1 MDFVH
6 HRAAA
11 HCADFP
17 IIGSVGLLRRPVE
30 GTLIM
35 NKIMDTLRW
44 LLGSSKGHDF
54 LLKGLTTL
62 ILAAGSVLVI
72 IPFMYMISTS
82 LKDPAQ
88 IRSDSFSL
96 IPRKPQTT
104 EINGEKF
111 NLYEVNIEGQKKTM
125 ALLKKSPGGMG
136 NFADPANPAR
146 VYELKIEPQVM
157 LYRFDIHWENYPDA
171 LTAMP
176 FLRYLGNT
184 LIVTF
189 VGMFGMLFSCSLVAY
204 GFSRFRARWLNLLFL
219 LLLSTIMLPSQVRL
233 IPVYIL
239 FNKLGWVDT
248 LLPLIVPQFFA
259 NAYDVFLLR
268 QFFMTVPLEL
278 DDAAKI
284 DGANP
289 LQILLYIMLPQARP
303 AVISVAIFHFM
314 YAWND
319 FYEPLIFLH
328 SRENWTL
335 AVGLQT
341 FDAIYTINTHLIM
354 AVSLLMI
361 VPPILLFFFSQKIF
375 TQGVVF
381 TGVKG

>member
-1 MDFVH
+1 MKKV
-6 HRAAA
+6 
-11 HCADFP
+11 
-17 IIGSVGLLRRPVE
+17 
-30 GTLIM
+30 
-35 NKIMDTLRW
+35 W
-44 LLGSSKGHDF
+44 DF
-54 LLKGLTTL
+54 LLRSFTSVRGHELLFKGITTL
-62 ILAAGSVLVI
+62 ILASGSVLI
-72 IPFMYMISTS
+72 LIPFLYMLSTS

-88 IRSDSFSL
+88 IRTDSASL
-96 IPRKPQTT
+96 LPRKPKTVEVSGT
-104 EINGEKF
+104 SEP
-111 NLYEVNIEGQKKTM
+111 LYEVIVDGQAVEYALIKKIPNG
-125 ALLKKSPGGMG
+125 LGQ
-136 NFADPANPAR
+136 FVDPAQPELIH
-146 VYELKIEPQVM
+146 ELKINEQKQ
-157 LYRFDIHWENYPDA
+157 LYRWDVHWENYPEAISA
-171 LTAMP
+171 LP
-176 FLRYLGNT
+176 FWRYLGNT

-219 LLLSTIMLPSQVRL
+219 LLLSTIMLPTQVRL
-233 IPVYIL
+233 IPIYIL
-239 FNKLGWVDT
+239 FQKLGWVDT

-268 QFFMTVPLEL
+268 QFFMTIPLEL

-289 LQILLYIMLPQARP
+289 LQVLLYIILPQARP
-303 AVISVAIFHFM
+303 ALVSVGIFHFL

-341 FDAIYTINTHLIM
+341 FDALYTVNTHLIM
-354 AVSLLMI
+354 AVSVLMI
-361 VPPILLFFFSQKIF
+361 IPPILLFFFSQRIF

-381 TGVKG
+381 TGIKG